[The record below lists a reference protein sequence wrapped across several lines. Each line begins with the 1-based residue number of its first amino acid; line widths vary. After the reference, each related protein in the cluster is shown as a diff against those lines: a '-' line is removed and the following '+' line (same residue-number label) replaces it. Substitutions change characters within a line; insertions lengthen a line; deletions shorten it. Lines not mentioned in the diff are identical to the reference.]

1 MKNIQ
6 EYIKFY
12 KLENI
17 ITIDIIDKVYL
28 QIYSEGASLLKAHN
42 KVKNIYFIL
51 KGKVEISYILANGKK
66 LFINFLYPLELFG
79 DIEYINRNSALFDV
93 YAAEKTLVLILP
105 IKIVD
110 KYLYNNP
117 FFLRFICEAGNKKLL
132 KTNKAILLRKSLPLK
147 NFFCNYLINKNFYI
161 TFKKLNDLAEELN
174 VSYRNLTRII
184 KELVLE
190 GIIEKNR
197 YYIKVLNKIDILKL
211 REDIL

>member
-1 MKNIQ
+1 MKTVQ
-6 EYIKFY
+6 EYIEFY

-17 ITIDIIDKVYL
+17 ITEEIRDKVYL
-28 QIYSEGASLLKAHN
+28 QNFYKGASLLGAHD

-51 KGKVEISYILANGKK
+51 KGKVEISYILTNGKK
-66 LFINFLYPLELFG
+66 LFINFLYPLEIFG

-93 YAAEKTLVLILP
+93 YATEETIVLILP
-105 IKIVD
+105 IKIAD
-110 KYLYNNP
+110 RYLHDNP
-117 FFLRFICEAGNKKLL
+117 YFLKFICEEGNKKLL

-147 NFFCNYLINKNFYI
+147 PFFCNYIINKNFHI
-161 TFKKLNDLAEELN
+161 TFKKLDDLAEELN

-197 YYIKVLNKIDILKL
+197 YDIKVLEKDKILKFK
-211 REDIL
+211 EEIL